1 MLRIG
6 NRKSHSHTWDLILDL
21 VDENNSGMTFLL
33 VYADFPVFGT
43 TRMFFFSRVADLI
56 VRCARAD
63 GECASVVR
71 EYDY

>member
-1 MLRIG
+1 M
-6 NRKSHSHTWDLILDL
+6 DL

-43 TRMFFFSRVADLI
+43 TRMFFSRVADLI

-71 EYDY
+71 EYDYR